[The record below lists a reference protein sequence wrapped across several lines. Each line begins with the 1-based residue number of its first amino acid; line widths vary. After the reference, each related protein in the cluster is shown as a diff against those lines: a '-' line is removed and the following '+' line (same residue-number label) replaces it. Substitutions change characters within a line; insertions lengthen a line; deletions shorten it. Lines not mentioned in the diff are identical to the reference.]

1 MKKYL
6 LLLLAVC
13 MLTAGYSQVAQQD
26 TREDIQRRQQEL
38 QKELDDLNST
48 LAQIKKS
55 KKQSLSQLAVVQ
67 RKIRLREEMINNLNR
82 DVKRLDNE
90 IETSTAE
97 INHLTGQLDTLKINY
112 RKSIAFAYKNR
123 SNYDYLNFL
132 FSATSFNDAIK
143 RVAYLKNYRHNRE
156 LQADNIVRTEDL
168 MKQKIAQLTNSKA
181 DKSKVLGD
189 QNQQLVK
196 LDDEKKQKDEVVKDL
211 KNQEADISAQIKS
224 NEKNR
229 VALRK
234 ALQQVIKREIDEA
247 RRKEQAR
254 QEEARRKEQQR
265 LKDEADRKAALAKQA
280 EQNKANAP
288 AADATVKAQPKA
300 EQPVPA
306 SSAQPVP
313 RTDRTYNILESTTE
327 GLTYSLNF
335 ENNRGSLPWP
345 ASTGVVTAHFGINV
359 IPGSPPMRFQNDG
372 ITIALP
378 VGASIK
384 AVADG
389 RVSAIFDLG
398 GQNAV
403 LVNHGKY
410 FTTYS
415 NLGSVS
421 VNKGDE
427 VKAGKL
433 LGTAAADENGEG
445 QLQFQVSNDKAVF
458 QDPERWLKHR

>member
-1 MKKYL
+1 MKKL
-6 LLLLAVC
+6 LLSLLAVGI
-13 MLTAGYSQVAQQD
+13 LYVGFGQVAQQD
-26 TREDIQRRQQEL
+26 TKEDIQRRQQEL
-38 QKELDDLNST
+38 QRELDDLNST
-48 LAQIKKS
+48 LAQIKKN
-55 KKQSLSQLAVVQ
+55 KKQSISQLAVVQ

-90 IETSTAE
+90 IETSTTE
-97 INHLTGQLDTLKINY
+97 ITHLTGQLDTLKLNY

-156 LQADNIVRTEDL
+156 LQADNIVKTEDL
-168 MKQKIAQLTNSKA
+168 MKQKITQLTSTKA

-211 KNQEADISAQIKS
+211 KNQEADISAQIKT

-229 VALRK
+229 IAMRK
-234 ALQQVIKREIDEA
+234 ALQAVIRREIEEA
-247 RRKEQAR
+247 KRKEQLR
-254 QEEARRKEQQR
+254 LQEEAKRKEQQR
-265 LKDEADRKAALAKQA
+265 LKDEADRKAAIAKQA
-280 EQNKANAP
+280 EQNRANA
-288 AADATVKAQPKA
+288 AANDVAKAQPKNDA
-300 EQPVPA
+300 PAPVTPQA
-306 SSAQPVP
+306 AA
-313 RTDRTYNILESTTE
+313 RTDRSYNVLESTNE

-335 ENNRGSLPWP
+335 ENNRGNLPWP
-345 ASTGVVTAHFGINV
+345 VSSGVVSFHFGLYS
-359 IPGSPPMRFQNDG
+359 IPGTSMRGQNDG

-378 VGASIK
+378 VGASVK

-389 RVSAIFDLG
+389 KVSAIFDLG

-403 LVNHGKY
+403 LINHGKY

-415 NLGSVS
+415 NLASVN

-427 VKAGKL
+427 VKAGKV
-433 LGTAAADENGEG
+433 LGTAAADESGEG